1 MEVGTLSVDSVNKQ
15 KTLQQVIDDTE
26 AAKKSTRNTGEL
38 GKDEFLNLL
47 VTQLQYQDPLNPQ
60 QDTQFISQMAQ
71 FSALEQMQNLNTAFS
86 STKAFGLIG
95 KTVTATL
102 KEDDSSEANTITGEV
117 TSVKMQSGK
126 AYVIVKDKEVPV
138 ENVQE
143 VTDGGIG
150 YNNTNLSGY
159 TGLIGY
165 DCGGYVYDS
174 DTGDIVG
181 VNGVVKEI
189 SKGAYENFAVMDG
202 VSVNVVSAGSSSST
216 TNAGNTESYL
226 TNNKGREVSLVISDE
241 SGKKVAVKAVLNTF
255 NKGPN
260 GRITAVIDRLKVPVD
275 GITNIKPTKLESAD
289 SETKEYTGTK
299 EDTDNVVI

>member
-15 KTLQQVIDDTE
+15 KTLEQVIDETE
-26 AAKKSTRNTGEL
+26 KAKKSERKTGEL
-38 GKDEFLNLL
+38 GKDDFLNLL

-71 FSALEQMQNLNTAFS
+71 FSALEQMQNLNTTFS

-95 KTVTATL
+95 KIVNATL
-102 KEDDSSEANTITGEV
+102 KEDDSSKDNTITGEV

-126 AYVIVKDKEVPV
+126 VYVIVKDKEVPV

-143 VTDGGIG
+143 VTDGGYG
-150 YNNTNLSGY
+150 YNDTNLSGY

-165 DCGGYVYDS
+165 NCGGYVYDS
-174 DTGDIVG
+174 DSGAIVG

-202 VSVNVVSAGSSSST
+202 VSVNVVSAGSPSST
-216 TNAGNTESYL
+216 KNQNPGNTENYL
-226 TNNKGREVSLVISDE
+226 TNNKGREISLVITDE
-241 SGKKVAVKAVLNTF
+241 SGKKVTVKAVLNNF
-255 NKGPN
+255 SKAPN
-260 GRITAVIDRLKVPVD
+260 GKITAVLDSLKVPVE

-289 SETKEYTGTK
+289 GGTKEATSTGETKE
-299 EDTDNVVI
+299 